1 MTANMDHENPSSFL
15 NPNIIYQILIL
26 KLTIFILKTKSQK
39 NIYSSFVF
47 VFIINE
53 IRTSLKSISFDW
65 TFVTKN

>member
-26 KLTIFILKTKSQK
+26 KLTIFIFKDEKIKECLFF
-39 NIYSSFVF
+39 FVF
-47 VFIINE
+47 VVIINE